1 MYFSFFMKYVH
12 SYKAEAAAVGGVGA
26 RHAAKTRLL
35 TVVLDCD
42 GVQSPFFAGHDFPR
56 GVRSV

>member
-1 MYFSFFMKYVH
+1 MKYVH

-56 GVRSV
+56 CVRSV